1 MFHVKHK
8 RWIALTALVII
19 FMAAGSMDYQAELD
33 EERIYRTNVC
43 EGFWPDYKNL
53 QPFCGDDR

>member
-1 MFHVKHK
+1 MKHK
-8 RWIALTALVII
+8 RLLAFVVLAIA

-43 EGFWPDYKNL
+43 EGFWPDYKHL
-53 QPFCGDDR
+53 KPVCGGDK